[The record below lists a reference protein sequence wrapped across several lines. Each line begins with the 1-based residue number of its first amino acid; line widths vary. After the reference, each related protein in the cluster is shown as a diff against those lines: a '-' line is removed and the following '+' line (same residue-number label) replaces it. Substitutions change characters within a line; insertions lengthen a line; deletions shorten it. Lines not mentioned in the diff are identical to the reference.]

1 MDGGGKETINEMI
14 TKNLSETNTLAYHT
28 VTMVYGFILISQSNL
43 EACHRYFVSCSCPF
57 IFFVSP
63 IS

>member
-28 VTMVYGFILISQSNL
+28 VFMICGFI
-43 EACHRYFVSCSCPF
+43 Y
-57 IFFVSP
+57 
-63 IS
+63 